1 MMPELDL
8 ITLIIVLLSA
18 LMAGFIDSAV
28 GGGGMITVPT
38 LFTVLPNAS
47 VPVILG
53 TNKLSAAGGTVVAAF
68 QYAKKISI
76 NRRLVIPAMIA
87 ACLAAILGGWL
98 VAYIPI
104 NVFKKMLP
112 PVLLGLLIYTLFN
125 KTLGQKNQA
134 VELQTKTP
142 LMGVLLGGLIG
153 LYDGLFGPGT
163 GSFLALLW
171 IKAYGFDFIHAT
183 AHAKWVNLATNLG
196 SIVWFAGH
204 GQVYWQLSLMMTVF
218 NMMGAL
224 AGTKVTIKYGNKFV
238 RKFFIGVVTA
248 LIIKTAYDAYFR

>member
-1 MMPELDL
+1 MPELDL
-8 ITLIIVLLSA
+8 MTWVIVLLSA

-38 LFTVLPNAS
+38 LFTVLPNGS

-53 TNKLSAAGGTVVAAF
+53 TNKLSATGGTVISAF
-68 QYAKKISI
+68 QYAKKIPI
-76 NRRLVIPAMIA
+76 NWRLVIPAMIA
-87 ACLAAILGGWL
+87 ACVAAILGGWL
-98 VAYIPI
+98 VAYVPTNIFRKI
-104 NVFKKMLP
+104 LP

-125 KTLGQKNQA
+125 KTLGQNNQR
-134 VELQTKTP
+134 VELQSKTP

-171 IKAYGFDFIHAT
+171 IKAYDFDFIHAT

-196 SIVWFAGH
+196 SIVWFAGQ
-204 GQVYWQLSLMMTVF
+204 GQMYWQLGLMMTLF

-224 AGTKVTIKYGNKFV
+224 LGTKVTLKYGNKFV
-238 RKFFIGVVTA
+238 RKLFIVVVTA